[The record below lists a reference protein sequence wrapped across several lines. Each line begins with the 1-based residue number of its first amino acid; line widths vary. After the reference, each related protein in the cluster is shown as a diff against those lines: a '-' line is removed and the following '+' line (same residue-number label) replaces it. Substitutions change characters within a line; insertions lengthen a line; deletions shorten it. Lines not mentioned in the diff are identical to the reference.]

1 VSGQNTQRLVAV
13 IDIGKTN
20 KKVAIFDANLQ
31 QIAHV
36 QAPFPAARDAQG
48 VLVEQTA
55 PIWAWLKQQ
64 LAALYRQHP
73 FAALSI
79 TTHGAAWAALAA
91 DGSLALPVIAYEHEL
106 GETEQQRFD
115 AEFYAR
121 CGRLETLQ
129 DETGTCD
136 LPLLVNP
143 AKMVLFA
150 QQHYRAGWTGARH
163 LVNYPQYW
171 GHLLTGALASEA
183 TYSANH
189 SFLFDIR
196 ARRASSAAHALGV
209 ADMLD
214 FDFKAP
220 WAQLGTLRPELQT
233 ELGLPALPVTV
244 GIHDSNSALLLYLV
258 KHQGRDFVV
267 NSTGTWCVAMHRV
280 DAVSYRPEELGQ
292 KVIFNIDALGGLT
305 KTSFLMGGQD
315 YGLYHGVIGGT
326 DPAFAADRVDAA
338 LADPSRLVLPGAFP
352 SQFPNARGGLRDGA
366 ATLTVADLQAGK
378 APAWFTD
385 PARGH
390 DLLNISLALQTEV
403 ALRRT
408 GINDGTAIFI
418 EGGFRNNPT
427 FLAVLAALF
436 PHNPVC
442 CTSLVQA
449 TAAGAALLGQA
460 LLDHTSPATLADRIS
475 IEEQPVARPSL
486 PHLAAYR
493 AAWLAAVA

>member
-1 VSGQNTQRLVAV
+1 MSSDGTGLVAV

-20 KKVAIFDANLQ
+20 KKVALFDERLQ
-31 QIAHV
+31 QVAHV
-36 QAPFPAARDAQG
+36 QAPFPAVLDSNG

-55 PIWAWLKQQ
+55 QIWAWLKQQ

-73 FAALSI
+73 FTALSI
-79 TTHGAAWAALAA
+79 TTHGAAWAAL
-91 DGSLALPVIAYEHEL
+91 DGRGELAIPVIAYEHDL
-106 GETEQQRFD
+106 GEAEQQRFD

-121 CGRLETLQ
+121 CGALEQLQ

-150 QQHYRAGWTGARH
+150 QQRYAAGWAQARH

-196 ARRASSAAHALGV
+196 RGRASSAAHALGV
-209 ADMLD
+209 ADKLD
-214 FDFKAP
+214 FAFRQP
-220 WAQLGTLRPELQT
+220 WDRLGTLRPELQR

-280 DAVSYRPEELGQ
+280 NEVSYRPEELGQ

-315 YGLYHGVIGGT
+315 YGLYHGVIGGA
-326 DPAFAADRVDAA
+326 DPAFAAARVDTA
-338 LADPSRLVLPGAFP
+338 LADPTRLVLPGAFP
-352 SQFPNARGGLRDGA
+352 SQFPNARGGVRDGN
-366 ATLTVADLQAGK
+366 TTYSVADLQQGR
-378 APAWFTD
+378 APAWFRE
-385 PARGH
+385 PALGH

-408 GINDGTAIFI
+408 GINNGTALFI

-436 PHNPVC
+436 PDNPVC
-442 CTSLVQA
+442 CTNLQQA
-449 TAAGAALLGQA
+449 TAAGAALLGHA
-460 LLDHTSPATLADRIS
+460 LLANTTPTALAERIT
-475 IEEQPVARPSL
+475 IDEQPVARPVL

-493 AAWLAAVA
+493 QAWLAAC